1 MQTGKL
7 ITTLY
12 KVIVSHPYRNKGN
25 LLRTL
30 LSKFWK
36 YSKCPI
42 ILYTYLSH
50 KMAYANGADPDQTAP
65 EGKSDQGLHCLHFN
79 QVFCETN
86 FGRKSMALSVELES
100 VYHTF
105 LQ

>member
-1 MQTGKL
+1 
-7 ITTLY
+7 
-12 KVIVSHPYRNKGN
+12 
-25 LLRTL
+25 
-30 LSKFWK
+30 
-36 YSKCPI
+36 
-42 ILYTYLSH
+42 
-50 KMAYANGADPDQTAP
+50 MAYANGADPDQTAP